1 MLRKAKRVG
10 FGPPWQRVQMPHKP
24 LSAARSAAATQL
36 LLLLLL
42 RRPQLAQSST
52 LEGSDL
58 FSTSSSSG
66 SSCVGSSCVGSGS
79 SSSATAAFDG
89 ASKTIAKMPGPTP
102 WLQATFDSSWRL
114 TGYQFSV
121 FKVNPATQPPPT
133 AWVARCEKPGNTT
146 LVEIDRRTSQAL
158 TITPYFHIFTFAAD
172 QTQGCTNV
180 RFDFLGYDDA
190 SSVPP
195 PVDIAGDSAPPAR
208 LPGSLAEPWVSLAS
222 LGLRRGRY
230 AASACAMQCAMWRDG
245 RCRSRRGER

>member
-1 MLRKAKRVG
+1 MR
-10 FGPPWQRVQMPHKP
+10 

-42 RRPQLAQSST
+42 RRPQLTQSTT
-52 LEGSDL
+52 LDDSDL
-58 FSTSSSSG
+58 FSTSTSSG
-66 SSCVGSSCVGSGS
+66 SSCLGSSCVGSGS
-79 SSSATAAFDG
+79 SSSATAAFDR
-89 ASKTIAKMPGPTP
+89 ASRTIAKLPGPTP

-121 FKVNPATQPPPT
+121 FDANPATQPPPT
-133 AWVARCEKPGNTT
+133 AWVARCAKVVLGNTT

-158 TITPYFHIFTFAAD
+158 TKTPYFHIFTFAAD

-195 PVDIAGDSAPPAR
+195 PVDIAGDSAPASH
-208 LPGSLAEPWVSLAS
+208 LSGSLAEP
-222 LGLRRGRY
+222 
-230 AASACAMQCAMWRDG
+230 
-245 RCRSRRGER
+245 